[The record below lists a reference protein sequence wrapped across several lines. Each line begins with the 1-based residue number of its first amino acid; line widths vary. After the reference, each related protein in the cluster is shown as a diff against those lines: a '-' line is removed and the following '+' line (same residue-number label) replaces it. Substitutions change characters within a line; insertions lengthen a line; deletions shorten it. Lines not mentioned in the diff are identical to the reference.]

1 MSLAP
6 PDAAVARTTL
16 PSHHQPLWE
25 DRDDVELVTTVLH
38 GASPIVWPDEID
50 LLAASLAK
58 LDPTDLVIQAGDCVE
73 DLADAT
79 PARTLEKATGLVA
92 LGDIAR
98 SVNHRVL
105 LAGRIGGQYA
115 KPRSAPFETHAGK
128 TFMTFR
134 GPIVHAP
141 KADERRRAGNVHRIA
156 TCWIA
161 SEIVTATLRK
171 TPVPGFA
178 ADRIWTSHEAL
189 LFDYEA
195 PQIREYRDRRYL
207 TSTAWPWVGNRTRTV
222 GSPHLALVW
231 DIVNPV
237 SLKVSGGTD
246 AADLVHIARTLNPR
260 NEAGRLSFI
269 ARFGVDR
276 ISELAPLVRAVV
288 DAGIQVRWI
297 SDPMHGNTFTNSQDI
312 KTRLVADIL
321 AEATTFSSIVR
332 AYGVSPGGIHLE
344 TTVDDVDECV
354 WDRDALIDPHRYTTG
369 CDPRLS
375 SIQAQHVIE
384 KWVAA

>member
-98 SVNHRVL
+98 SVTHRVL

-195 PQIREYRDRRYL
+195 PQIREYRGRRYL

-231 DIVNPV
+231 DLVNPV

-269 ARFGVDR
+269 ARFGGDR
-276 ISELAPLVRAVV
+276 ISELAHKNGALVVM
-288 DAGIQVRWI
+288 D
-297 SDPMHGNTFTNSQDI
+297 NTFLTYSHLMIYEELLYLLYSQNKLKNGDFSLTLKKSELAKKFKTDI
-312 KTRLVADIL
+312 TKS
-321 AEATTFSSIVR
+321 ATETIKRFYEMQQVKITIFVKDKVEKQMNIIERIEYIV
-332 AYGVSPGGIHLE
+332 V
-344 TTVDDVDECV
+344 
-354 WDRDALIDPHRYTTG
+354 
-369 CDPRLS
+369 
-375 SIQAQHVIE
+375 
-384 KWVAA
+384 